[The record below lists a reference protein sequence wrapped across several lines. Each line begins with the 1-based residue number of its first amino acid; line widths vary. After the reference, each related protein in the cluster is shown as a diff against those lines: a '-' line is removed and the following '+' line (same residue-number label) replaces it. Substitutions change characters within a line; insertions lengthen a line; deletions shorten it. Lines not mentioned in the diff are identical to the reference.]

1 MLTLF
6 SILFY
11 IQLYKTTLPMF
22 NAYGKLHTGLIRLEL
37 VPSSQPDEANNA
49 GLLSPPKKTDRSEW
63 QDDDPVWKVRVAHTN
78 VDFRVS
84 CLDAYGFSFS
94 FKFGRRLSFWISL
107 SAWKSPKAK
116 V

>member
-94 FKFGRRLSFWISL
+94 FEIW
-107 SAWKSPKAK
+107 
-116 V
+116 